1 MLGER
6 GGRRMLLLLELK
18 RLNFVEGLGDFGF
31 MDLWIF
37 GIACHGTSTFYYT
50 WAHLRIVA
58 DI

>member
-1 MLGER
+1 
-6 GGRRMLLLLELK
+6 MLLLLELK